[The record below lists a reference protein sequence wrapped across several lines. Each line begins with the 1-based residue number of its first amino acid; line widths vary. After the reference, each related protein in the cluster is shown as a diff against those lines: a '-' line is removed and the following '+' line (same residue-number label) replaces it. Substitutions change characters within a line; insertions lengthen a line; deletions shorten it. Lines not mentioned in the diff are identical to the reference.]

1 MIGWLCVR
9 RRYLRSLVLLCLVG
23 ALVAYAQPA
32 KRFIRLYFDVN
43 PNPDEMSLADTPGAW
58 YEYPTLGRWVS
69 ESELQAGRVELGKLS
84 VSRKLYVAAEFDLS
98 PLEFNNARLDAS
110 AWEET
115 TPIDAVSAEPG
126 WASDTLDGAPCLM
139 RSFRY
144 KKPIVL
150 EWDRKLYLTI
160 ATVPQGARVY
170 VRGRYVD
177 SVPADGLTLSY
188 PLRAADYKRGYV
200 VGDSFTLVR
209 YGYQPQPVQYR
220 FALDPAKEQ
229 TQPDIQRYQPFALVR
244 DQSVPDGLLVPPAY
258 VRPSSPQYDA
268 RRAGEY
274 NGAVAD
280 YEQALVEW
288 ESAMKGC
295 TKAGL
300 DAKAIDKAAASQA
313 SAGPSAMGE
322 TGKRLWAARE
332 KLEQLKVRLRAL
344 DR

>member
-1 MIGWLCVR
+1 MRLPSPFVR
-9 RRYLRSLVLLCLVG
+9 VVLTAACLL
-23 ALVAYAQPA
+23 AVASAQPA
-32 KRFIRLYFDVN
+32 RRFIRLYFDVN
-43 PNPDEMSLADTPGAW
+43 PNPDEMSLVDAPGAW

-69 ESELQAGRVELGKLS
+69 ESELRAGRVELGTLS
-84 VSRKLYVAAEFDLS
+84 VSKKLYVAAKFDL
-98 PLEFNNARLDAS
+98 PPIDFDNARLNAS
-110 AWEET
+110 DWEET
-115 TPIDAVSAEPG
+115 TPRDSRSAEPG
-126 WASDTLDGAPCLM
+126 WDSDSLDGAPGLM

-150 EWDRKLYLTI
+150 EWDRKLYLTV
-160 ATVPQGARVY
+160 TTEPQGARVY

-177 SVPADGLTLSY
+177 SASADGLTLSY

-209 YGYQPQPVQYR
+209 YGYLPEPVQYR

-229 TQPDIQRYQPFALVR
+229 TQSDIQRYESFALVR
-244 DQSVPDGLLVPPAY
+244 DQSVPDGSFVPPAY

-274 NGAVAD
+274 NGAVAE

-288 ESAMKGC
+288 ESAMEDC
-295 TKAGL
+295 ARAGL

-313 SAGPSAMGE
+313 SAVPSVMGGA
-322 TGKRLWAARE
+322 GKSLWSARE

-344 DR
+344 DK